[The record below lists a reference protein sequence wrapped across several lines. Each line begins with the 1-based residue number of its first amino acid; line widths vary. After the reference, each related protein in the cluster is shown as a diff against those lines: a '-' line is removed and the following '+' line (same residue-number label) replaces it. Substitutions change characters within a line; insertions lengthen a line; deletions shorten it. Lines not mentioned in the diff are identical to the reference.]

1 MTHHEERGKEES
13 DYKSL
18 EETLRDDGCV
28 YHFDCDDGFMDVC
41 LCQNVSN

>member
-1 MTHHEERGKEES
+1 MKRGAKRRVIIK
-13 DYKSL
+13 DL